1 MSDGFVRVAAS
12 DELREGGGI
21 QRTVGDREV
30 GQNELVFH
38 RPDIAERIDAP
49 GRVRHAVIGEH
60 SKQVQQRVRVAEP

>member
-30 GQNELVFH
+30 GLPSVEEGARTTLLLLDVCACVPLARGVQRRVPLAVGV
-38 RPDIAERIDAP
+38 AP
-49 GRVRHAVIGEH
+49 
-60 SKQVQQRVRVAEP
+60 